1 LGDLA
6 DEAQVA
12 TVPLEHKQSQS
23 DDDDGKGKKKQQPY
37 EDQGLLLARWIE
49 CNRGAR
55 AGQGR
60 RRERTV
66 AAA

>member
-1 LGDLA
+1 LDDLA

-23 DDDDGKGKKKQQPY
+23 DGDGGKGKEKQQPY

-49 CNRGAR
+49 CNRVTR

-60 RRERTV
+60 PRERTV